1 MYVLNTDYFIV
12 AKDPRPLE
20 IVKNSYPKDFIITES
35 LPLSEEHYLSSR
47 PPYVKML
54 SLTKW
59 TLDLEDSVDRH
70 YIKAEIN
77 GQEVSHERVTKFSFD
92 SPLNLHVTLMDAP
105 VYEWILMPNRK
116 VRGGTSEFLFSP
128 EQEPPTRGDGTM
140 LSFPLYR
147 RKIKRSSVADSSS
160 QWNQNLNIRCMELNI
175 YSTISLING
184 AGDFVIDVTQDAI
197 TPANCRNV
205 VITPADQFA
214 TQIAPCGFCL
224 VKQ

>member
-12 AKDPRPLE
+12 AKDPRPLD
-20 IVKNSYPKDFIITES
+20 IVKNSYPSNFLITTT

-47 PPYVKML
+47 PPYIKML

-59 TLDLEDSVDRH
+59 TLDLEDVMDRD

-77 GQEVSHERVTKFSFD
+77 GQEVSHERVTKFAFD

-105 VYEWILMPNRK
+105 VYEWVLMPGRK

-128 EQEPPTRGDGTM
+128 DQEPPTGGTGN
-140 LSFPLYR
+140 LLTFPLYR
-147 RKIKRSSVADSSS
+147 RKIKRVSVPDTSA
-160 QWNQNLNIRCMELNI
+160 QWNQDFSIRCMELNI
-175 YSTISLING
+175 YSTISVRNG
-184 AGDFVIDVTQDAI
+184 VGDFVIDVTQDAI